1 MAQQGKWSNCNGKPP
16 FSGNLYSRNA
26 KFSPNWSRYVPL
38 PVNLI
43 LTLKEN
49 LKSRNTFVRTRVPL
63 ERRINWIKQ
72 WTWNKYF
79 IISWVGEQVITVTES
94 QIFSQ
99 PAEPKSVHKHFI
111 IWPRSFSVFRSSC
124 IPLQNRTLA
133 LKAFY
138 GGALS
143 HAALIRRFVFQ

>member
-16 FSGNLYSRNA
+16 FSGNLYSRNT
-26 KFSPNWSRYVPL
+26 KFSPNWSTYVPL

-49 LKSRNTFVRTRVPL
+49 LKSRLYAQGSPL
-63 ERRINWIKQ
+63 KEGSTVKQ

-79 IISWVGEQVITVTES
+79 IISWLGEQVITVTES
-94 QIFSQ
+94 QIFSR
-99 PAEPKSVHKHFI
+99 PAEPKSVNKHFI
-111 IWPRSFSVFRSSC
+111 IWLRPFSVFRSSC